1 MSDAIWARLAAPFP
15 TESVHWRVGRSVGQ
29 GRAMVLAYLQA
40 RDVMDRL
47 DTVVGPANW
56 QCKYPIAGDK
66 TICELSVRV
75 EGEWITKSDGAG
87 DTKVEGEKGAISD
100 ALKRAAVLFGI
111 GRYLYRMGNTY
122 ADMEGKSIAKHAYKE
137 LRDQLRDQAWEI
149 NPVTGDRMDVNG
161 NNLMSKDDVI
171 QLTEACEMQLTQLQ
185 STCDVDHFDAFM
197 VIRDMLHDTPYQGLR
212 TDQFSILPK
221 TLGIELSAKVSSW
234 KPRDAED
241 F

>member
-15 TESVHWRVGRSVGQ
+15 PEAIHWRVGRTVG
-29 GRAMVLAYLQA
+29 GERAMVLAYLQS

-47 DTVVGPANW
+47 DAVVGPANW
-56 QCKYPIAGDK
+56 QCKYPIAADK

-75 EGEWITKSDGAG
+75 DGEWITKSDGAG

-100 ALKRAAVLFGI
+100 ALKRAAVLFGV
-111 GRYLYRMGNTY
+111 GRYLYRLGSTY
-122 ADMEGKSIAKHAYKE
+122 ADMDGKKIAKSAYKE
-137 LRDQLRDQAWEI
+137 LRDQLREQAWEI

-161 NNLMSKDDVI
+161 NSLMSREDVI
-171 QLTEACEMQLTQLQ
+171 QLTDACEMQLDAIKD
-185 STCDVDHFDAFM
+185 TCDVDHFDAFM
-197 VIRDMLHDTPYQGLR
+197 VVRDMLHDTPYQGLR

-221 TLGIELSAKVSSW
+221 TLGIELSAKVSQW
-234 KPRDAED
+234 NPRDTED